1 MSQLRIQHLNNNHNY
16 DRKKLI
22 EQIYIQQNLQLNHLM
37 KMFNRWLGTTDESK
51 KKVEWEKIKFILAQ
65 SE

>member
-1 MSQLRIQHLNNNHNY
+1 MSQLRIQYLNNNHNY

>member
-1 MSQLRIQHLNNNHNY
+1 MSQLRIQYLNNNHNY

-37 KMFNRWLGTTDESK
+37 KMLNRWLGTTDESK